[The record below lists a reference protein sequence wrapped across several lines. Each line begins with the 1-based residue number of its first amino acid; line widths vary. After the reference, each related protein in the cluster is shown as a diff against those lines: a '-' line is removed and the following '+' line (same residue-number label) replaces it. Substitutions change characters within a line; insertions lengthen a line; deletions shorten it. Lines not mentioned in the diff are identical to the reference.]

1 MPQLDV
7 STYSSQI
14 FWLIICFFSLY
25 FIMAQLILP
34 KIGDI
39 IEQRQNKIDDYI
51 NKAEEIKKQAESS
64 LNKYQKALS
73 EASQAAS
80 KELEKTQNELTDF
93 INQKQKEL
101 DAKLRD
107 KIATS
112 EAEIENNK
120 KQALKQIQT
129 ISEGIAEE
137 IIHKIGL
144 EKIDEKIIKTSS
156 KKVEIN

>member
-1 MPQLDV
+1 
-7 STYSSQI
+7 
-14 FWLIICFFSLY
+14 
-25 FIMAQLILP
+25 MAQLILP

-39 IEQRQNKIDDYI
+39 IEQRQNKIDNYL
-51 NKAEEIKKQAESS
+51 NKAEEIKKRAETS

-73 EASQAAS
+73 EANQAAS

-101 DAKLRD
+101 DLKLRD

-120 KQALKQIQT
+120 KQALQQIQT

-137 IIHKIGL
+137 IIHKLGL
-144 EKIDEKIIKTSS
+144 TNVNEKAIKTSS